1 MDRTLEA
8 LFSSALARNASP
20 GSDPSPE
27 KFTLALLS
35 LEILGLAR
43 SVLHNDGTQSWV
55 ATDELEW
62 LVSRDYV
69 ALPTAGN
76 PAISLGIACSSIEPV
91 SAS

>member
-20 GSDPSPE
+20 GSGPSPE

-43 SVLHNDGTQSWV
+43 SVLNKDGTQSWV

-62 LVSRDYV
+62 LASRDYV
-69 ALPTAGN
+69 
-76 PAISLGIACSSIEPV
+76 SL
-91 SAS
+91 